1 MLSYNS
7 YKPTDKETDFV
18 GKLLNIQPNDISYN
32 FFSDNNVDYINKTLI
47 EMVMEET
54 FKRYNKR
61 IQIQPQRKHIVISA
75 MRHIYFKNVTNILPV
90 NEEVERLNKEVLRQL
105 FKTAI
110 TELIAYLRY
119 INDYNTIIPMELP
132 KSDNTKAGRN
142 NIGFDSNNGF
152 TY

>member
-7 YKPTDKETDFV
+7 YKPTDKETEFV
-18 GKLLNIQPNDISYN
+18 GKLLNIQPNDISYK

-61 IQIQPQRKHIVISA
+61 IQIQPQRKHIVYAA

-90 NEEVERLNKEVLRQL
+90 DEEVERLNKEVLRQM
-105 FKTAI
+105 FKIAI
-110 TELIAYLRY
+110 PELIAYLRF
-119 INDYNTIIPMELP
+119 INDYNSIVPMDLP
-132 KSDNTKAGRN
+132 QSDSRKMGRN
-142 NIGFDSNNGF
+142 TPGFSSNFGF
-152 TY
+152 

>member
-7 YKPTDKETDFV
+7 YKPTDKEREYV
-18 GKLLNIQPNDISYN
+18 GKIINIEPNDISYK
-32 FFSDNNVDYINKTLI
+32 FFSDVNVEYINNTLI

-61 IQIQPQRKHIVISA
+61 IQIQPQRKHIVYAA
-75 MRHIYFKNVTNILPV
+75 MRHIYFKNVKNTLPTD
-90 NEEVERLNKEVLRQL
+90 EEVERLNKEVLRQM

-119 INDYNTIIPMELP
+119 IHDYNTIAPFDLP
-132 KSDNTKAGRN
+132 QSDSRKKGRDTG
-142 NIGFDSNNGF
+142 GFSNNFGF
-152 TY
+152 